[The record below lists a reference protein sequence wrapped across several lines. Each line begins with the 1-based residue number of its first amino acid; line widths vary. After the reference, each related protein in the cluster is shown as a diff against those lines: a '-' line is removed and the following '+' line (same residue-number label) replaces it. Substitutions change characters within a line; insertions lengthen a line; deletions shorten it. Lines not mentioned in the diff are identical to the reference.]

1 MSSYFASP
9 GGPKRELLALLDA
22 NNFYCS
28 AEVVLRPS
36 LYGKPVVVLSNND
49 GCVISRSQEAKALG
63 IAMGAPWFKCRHL
76 AESHGVVALSA
87 NFALYG
93 DLSDRVMSLAAGLGP
108 SQEVY
113 SIDECFIGLDGVR
126 GDLTARAHKVRERI
140 HQWIGIPSCIGIAQT
155 KTLAK
160 FANHVAKSAD
170 RKPGS
175 YPSTMAKVCNLAVLS
190 EQEVQALMSATPVQD
205 TWGVGPRI
213 GKQLEEAGVLTML
226 DLARLDLGTVR
237 RRWSVVLERTV
248 RELQGTPCISLED
261 APAAKKEIACTRS
274 FGKPVTSFDPL
285 AQAVTSFV
293 SRAAEKLR
301 GQDSLANQVMVFA
314 HTSPFRPVERFSKSC
329 VVPLPRPTGD
339 TRHLV
344 AAALAGLRSIY
355 EPGYELSKAGVI
367 LMDLQPMSIHQGE
380 LDLGLELEDQT
391 ALMTVM
397 DKLNAR
403 YGRGTVQVG
412 TSSTAKTTKTWQM
425 RQELK
430 TPNYTTD
437 WADIPVARA

>member
-1 MSSYFASP
+1 MYGSC
-9 GGPKRELLALLDA
+9 EQ
-22 NNFYCS
+22 
-28 AEVVLRPS
+28 VMRPS
-36 LYGKPVVVLSNND
+36 LAGKPLVVLSNND
-49 GCVISRSQEAKALG
+49 GCVIARSQEAKALG
-63 IAMGAPWFKCRHL
+63 IAMGAPWFKHRHL
-76 AESHGVVALSA
+76 ADSHGVVALSA
-87 NFALYG
+87 NFPLYG
-93 DLSDRVMSLAAGLGP
+93 DISDRVMSLAAGLGP

-113 SIDECFIGLDGVR
+113 SIDECFIGLEGVR

-140 HQWIGIPSCIGIAQT
+140 LQWVGIPSCVGIAQT

-175 YPSTMAKVCNLAVLS
+175 YPANMAKVCNLATLGPG
-190 EQEVQALMSATPVQD
+190 ELQELMAATAVQE

-213 GKQLEEAGVLTML
+213 GKQLEEAGVRTML
-226 DLARLDLGTVR
+226 DLVRMDLGTVR

-261 APAAKKEIACTRS
+261 APPARKEIACTRS
-274 FGKPVTSFDPL
+274 FGRPVTAFDPL
-285 AQAVTSFV
+285 AQAVTSFTT
-293 SRAAEKLR
+293 RAAEKLR

-314 HTSPFRPVERFSKSC
+314 HTSPFRPVARFSKSC

-344 AAALAGLRSIY
+344 AAALVGLRSIF

-367 LMDLQPMSIHQGE
+367 LMDLQPMSISQGE
-380 LDLGLELEDQT
+380 LDLGEELGDQT
-391 ALMTVM
+391 RLMTVM
-397 DKLNAR
+397 DRLNAR
-403 YGRGTVQVG
+403 YGRGTLQVG
-412 TSSTAKTTKTWQM
+412 TAGTASAPKSWQM

-437 WADIPVARA
+437 WNDIPVARA